1 VRRLLAI
8 VVHNWPLKLAAVGL
22 AMLLYVGLVLAQNS
36 KEWRGQVA
44 IDVRNQPAGV
54 VIPPGIQ
61 YVTSIRYFA
70 PNDLVGG
77 VTDASFS
84 AWVDLS
90 NINPD
95 QATDVTVPVTVTSPD
110 VRVLDW
116 APRQVSIRIDP
127 LRSKVVPVQVDKGVV
142 PEGLEVREPVVD
154 PGQVTVSG
162 TQSSVS
168 RVVAALARVRI
179 DPAGLT
185 IDQQVDLIG
194 VDARNVEVP
203 QIHIEPSSVRVKILV
218 GSQLQSRNLPVSV
231 AVTGTPGAGYE
242 IGPVRVEPGIVAVEG
257 DADVL
262 AALTTIDTQPV
273 SISGAVG
280 DISAT
285 VALVLPSGVESL
297 VGESVRVTIA
307 ISPTTSTRT
316 FSVGVVLAGARSDR
330 VYVPSTDQVLIT
342 VGGESAALAALKGDT
357 LFATADVDG
366 LAPGTH
372 QVNLKVSL
380 PAGLSLVSVNPAKIS
395 VTISEP
401 PPASPSASS
410 SAAP

>member
-1 VRRLLAI
+1 
-8 VVHNWPLKLAAVGL
+8 
-22 AMLLYVGLVLAQNS
+22 MLLYVGLVLAQNS

-70 PNDLVGG
+70 ANDLAGG

-84 AWVDLS
+84 AWVDLA
-90 NINPD
+90 NVNPD
-95 QATDVTVPVTVTSPD
+95 EATDVSVPVTVTSSD

-116 APRQVSIRIDP
+116 APRQISIRIDP
-127 LRSKVVPVQVDKGVV
+127 LRSKVVPVQVDKGTI
-142 PEGLEVREPVVD
+142 PKGLELREPVVD
-154 PGQVTVSG
+154 PSQVTVSG

-168 RVVAALARVRI
+168 RVVAAIARVRI

-231 AVTGTPGAGYE
+231 AVTGTPGVGYD

-262 AALTTIDTQPV
+262 AALSRIDTEPV

-280 DISAT
+280 GISAE
-285 VALVLPSGVESL
+285 VALALPAGVDSL
-297 VGESVRVTIA
+297 TGDSVRVTIA

-316 FSVGVVLAGARSDR
+316 FSVGVVLAGARGDR
-330 VYVPSTDQVLIT
+330 VYSLSTDQVLVT
-342 VGGESAALAALKGDT
+342 VGGETVALAALEGNT
-357 LFATADVDG
+357 LVATSDVDG
-366 LAPGTH
+366 LGSGPH
-372 QVNLKVSL
+372 QVTPRLGR
-380 PAGLSLVSVNPAKIS
+380 PAGLR
-395 VTISEP
+395 
-401 PPASPSASS
+401 
-410 SAAP
+410 

>member
-1 VRRLLAI
+1 MRRLLAI

-77 VTDASFS
+77 VTDASFT
-84 AWVDLS
+84 AWVDLTNVNTDEAS
-90 NINPD
+90 
-95 QATDVTVPVTVTSPD
+95 DVTVPVTVTSPD

-116 APRQVSIRIDP
+116 TPRQIAIRIDP

-142 PEGLEVREPVVD
+142 PNGLEIREPVVD
-154 PGQVTVSG
+154 PDQVTVSG
-162 TQSSVS
+162 TQTSVS
-168 RVVAALARVRI
+168 RVVAAVARVRI

-218 GSQLQSRNLPVSV
+218 GSQLQSRNLPISV
-231 AVTGTPGAGYE
+231 AVTGSPGAGFE
-242 IGPVRVEPGIVAVEG
+242 VGQVLVEPSVVAVEG

-262 AALTTIDTQPV
+262 SALSRIDTQPV
-273 SISGAVG
+273 SISGAVS

-285 VALVLPSGVESL
+285 VALVLPQGVESL
-297 VGESVRVTIA
+297 GTDSVRVRITVTA
-307 ISPTTSTRT
+307 TTATRT
-316 FSVGVVLAGARSDR
+316 FSVGPVLAGARDDR
-330 VYVPSTDQVLIT
+330 VYALSTDQVLVT
-342 VGGESAALAALKGDT
+342 VGGDAAALAALQGDR
-357 LFATADVDG
+357 LVATADVAG
-366 LAPGTH
+366 LGPGSHEVT
-372 QVNLKVSL
+372 LKVSL
-380 PAGLSLVSVNPAKIS
+380 PAGITLASVTPPKIT
-395 VTISEP
+395 VTISTAP
-401 PPASPSASS
+401 SPTPASPS
-410 SAAP
+410 PGP